1 MDVDPSSTTPVDKL
15 LRNFNFSLF
24 LAWLQLSWQ
33 LVSLRPPARGSNH
46 VATNRAEKKGDA
58 HEAMGLAPRRQE
70 SHRRGC
76 SPMPDTKSLHAIR
89 SNVKALNASKV
100 PTSRITTKRS
110 LLRSKWRRPHQEKV
124 AQTGSTITL
133 SRPPSASARNRQ
145 ETTRVWVRFIS
156 DLNEMSEIEIHL
168 RPE

>member
-1 MDVDPSSTTPVDKL
+1 MSIPARPHQWINSCA
-15 LRNFNFSLF
+15 NFNFSLF

-110 LLRSKWRRPHQEKV
+110 LLRSKWRRPHQGEGRANRFHHYAFQASLRKR
-124 AQTGSTITL
+124 AQQAGNNPGL
-133 SRPPSASARNRQ
+133 G
-145 ETTRVWVRFIS
+145 
-156 DLNEMSEIEIHL
+156 EIHL